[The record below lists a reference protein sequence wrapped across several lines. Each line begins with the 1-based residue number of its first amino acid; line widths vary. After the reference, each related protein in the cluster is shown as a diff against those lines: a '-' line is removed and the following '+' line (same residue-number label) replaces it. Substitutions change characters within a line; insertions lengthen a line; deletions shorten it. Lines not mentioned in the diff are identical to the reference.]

1 MDIGGWLFAA
11 FLLVGFVALILF
23 VQDRFIYFP
32 TRYSPAQL
40 QAAKIVGVQ
49 EIKFRT
55 SQGNQTAF
63 FWQNQEADKIPQNL
77 WLVFGGNG
85 DVALAWMELIR
96 SFAVARTGYL
106 LLDYPGY
113 GVCAGRP
120 NPQTIL
126 ENSEHALQTLLAE
139 KAWHREAEGIGVFGH
154 SLGGAAAL
162 QFAARNKV
170 RKIVLVS
177 TFTTMEEMVRR
188 QIRFP
193 LGHLLQHRF
202 DNLQCLKSILLQ
214 NPVPEICI
222 FHGAIDEII
231 PSKMGQALAKLDPG
245 RIQYC
250 EIPGANHNEIIRMPL
265 PENLRSAFFD
275 PLAPD

>member
-1 MDIGGWLFAA
+1 MDIGGWLFGA

-23 VQDRFIYFP
+23 FQDRFIYFP
-32 TRYSPAQL
+32 TRYSPAHL
-40 QAAKIVGVQ
+40 QAAKMADVQ
-49 EIKFRT
+49 EVKFRT

-63 FWQNQEADKIPQNL
+63 FWRNKEADEAPQNL

-85 DVALAWMELIR
+85 DVALAWKELIR
-96 SFAVARTGYL
+96 PFAVAQTGYL
-106 LLDYPGY
+106 LIDYPGY
-113 GVCAGRP
+113 GVCEGRP

-126 ENSEHALQTLLAE
+126 ENSEQALQTLLEE
-139 KAWHREAEGIGVFGH
+139 KAWHRDAEAIGVFGH

-162 QFAARNKV
+162 QFAARNQV

-177 TFTTMEEMVRR
+177 TFTTMDEMVQR

-202 DNLQCLKSILLQ
+202 DNLRCLKSILLQ

-231 PSKMGQALAKLDPG
+231 PSKMGQALAELDPG
-245 RIQYC
+245 RIHYC

-265 PENLRSAFFD
+265 PEKLRSAFFG
-275 PLAPD
+275 PLAPN

>member
-23 VQDRFIYFP
+23 FQDRFIYFP

-40 QAAKIVGVQ
+40 QAAKIAGVQ

-63 FWQNQEADKIPQNL
+63 FWQNQEADKAPQNL

-96 SFAVARTGYL
+96 PSAVAQTGYL
-106 LLDYPGY
+106 LIDYPGY
-113 GVCAGRP
+113 GVCEGRP

-139 KAWHREAEGIGVFGH
+139 KAWHRDAEALGVFGH

-177 TFTTMEEMVRR
+177 TFTTMDEMVQR

-202 DNLQCLKSILLQ
+202 DNLGFLKSILLQ

-231 PSKMGQALAKLDPG
+231 PPKMGQALAELDPG
-245 RIQYC
+245 RIHYC

-265 PENLRSAFFD
+265 PEKLRSAFFG
-275 PLAPD
+275 PFAPD